1 VNVNL
6 VPHIIKL
13 PHRHKLLFLAL
24 GSVCLLVLGI
34 TAGFVV
40 LLSGGYST
48 AATKQHFA
56 ITYRILELGLRYSVG
71 AYAEEIETPDL
82 SRADVELGQAC
93 YRRYCAQCHGG
104 PGITRAAIGQGQLP
118 APSSLVQSAREWPA
132 AHLFYVVQKG
142 VRMSGMPAWEF
153 RISEH
158 GLWSTVAFL
167 KQMPLMTPA
176 DYGHM
181 SGARQESD
189 CPPPT
194 HSVPYSAEHAR
205 SLLQQYNCPDCH
217 RIAGVVGPRTHIGPT
232 LVDWHSRKFIAGT
245 LPNTPEHLVRWILDP
260 RALSPQTLM
269 PDVQVTEVHARTM
282 ARYLFEER

>member
-1 VNVNL
+1 M
-6 VPHIIKL
+6 PRIKV

-24 GSVCLLVLGI
+24 GSVGLLVLGI

-71 AYAEEIETPDL
+71 TYAEEIETPDL

-93 YRRYCAQCHGG
+93 YRRYCVQCHGA
-104 PGITRAAIGQGQLP
+104 PGIARGAIGQGQLP
-118 APSSLVQSAREWPA
+118 SPSGLAQSAREWPA

-167 KQMPLMTPA
+167 KHMPWMTPA
-176 DYGHM
+176 DYRAM
-181 SGARQESD
+181 SEARSESD
-189 CPPPT
+189 CPPAT
-194 HSVPYSAEHAR
+194 ASAPYSVERAR
-205 SLLQQYNCPDCH
+205 TLLQQYSCADCH
-217 RIAGVVGPRTHIGPT
+217 RIDGVVGPRTHIGPT
-232 LVDWHSRKFIAGT
+232 LQDWHTRKFIAGT
-245 LPNTPEHLVRWILDP
+245 LPNTPEHLVRWLLDP
-260 RALSPQTLM
+260 VALSPRTLM
-269 PDVQVTEVHARTM
+269 PDLQVTEVHARDM
-282 ARYLFEER
+282 ARYLFEE